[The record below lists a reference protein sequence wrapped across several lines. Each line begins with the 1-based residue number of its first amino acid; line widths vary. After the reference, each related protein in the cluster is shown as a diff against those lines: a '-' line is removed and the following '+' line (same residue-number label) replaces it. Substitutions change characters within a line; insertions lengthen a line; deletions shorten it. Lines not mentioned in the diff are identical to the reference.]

1 MSVQPADRSA
11 LVIGS
16 GVIGTA
22 CAYYL
27 RRAGWQVSLIERGE
41 FASGSSHANCGFICP
56 SHVLPL
62 AEPGMVG
69 KALKSLLQRNSP
81 FAIKPRLDSALWS
94 LQLHF
99 ARRCNPRDMIEA

>member
-1 MSVQPADRSA
+1 MSAPSAHRSA
-11 LVIGS
+11 VVIGS

-27 RRAGWQVSLIERGE
+27 MRAGWQVSLIDRGE

-62 AEPGMVG
+62 AEPGMV
-69 KALKSLLQRNSP
+69 
-81 FAIKPRLDSALWS
+81 FDHRLCGGPGGAEISRPAES
-94 LQLHF
+94 V
-99 ARRCNPRDMIEA
+99 RRPQGDAGQKDASCDHQ